1 MISPCKDCP
10 DRSVEPNCH
19 TACPRYQAYNAERV
33 AIREA
38 RRKDVENNL
47 FGRPA
52 LQQRLRDKI
61 KQKQKGRRRR

>member
-38 RRKDVENNL
+38 RRRENDGRA
-47 FGRPA
+47 FDRPA
-52 LQQRLRDKI
+52 LQQRLRDRI
-61 KQKQKGRRRR
+61 KQMKKGRRKR

>member
-10 DRSVEPNCH
+10 DRTADPNCH

-61 KQKQKGRRRR
+61 KQKQKGRRKR